1 MPDIAGQIGASIDS
15 LTREFELITNNM
27 ANINSTGYKRNCNY
41 FSRVLQSQI
50 SGADEDVSFDVGLSS
65 AIDFSQADISYTGR
79 TLDVALAGKG
89 FFVIETP
96 DGPLY
101 TRNGVFEAN
110 QNGQIVNLS
119 GNIVAGQNGAI
130 NIPREVAISDV
141 HISSDGS
148 ISAAGAQIGK
158 FRLVDFGDNEDKL
171 VPQGAG
177 CFTLSED
184 ISADDAENV
193 VVKQGYQESSNVQMV
208 EELVDMMMV
217 TRLYE
222 ANMKSITATKTASD
236 SLISLAMG

>member
-1 MPDIAGQIGASIDS
+1 MPGIADQIGASIDS
-15 LTREFELITNNM
+15 LTQEFELITNNL
-27 ANINSTGYKRNCNY
+27 ANVNSAGYKRNCNY

-65 AIDFSQADISYTGR
+65 AIDFSQAGISHTGR
-79 TLDVALAGKG
+79 TLDMALSGKG

-101 TRNGVFEAN
+101 TRNGIFETN
-110 QNGQIVNLS
+110 QNGQIVNLA

-130 NIPREVAISDV
+130 NIPREMAISDV
-141 HISSDGS
+141 HVAGNGS
-148 ISAAGAQIGK
+148 ISVAGVQIGK
-158 FRLVDFGDNEDKL
+158 FKLVDFGDNEDKL
-171 VPQGAG
+171 VPRGGG

-184 ISADDAENV
+184 IRTDDAENV

-208 EELVDMMMV
+208 EELVDMIMV

-222 ANMKSITATKTASD
+222 ANMKSITATKKASD
-236 SLISLAMG
+236 SLINLAMG